1 MFKMRKCYGEGEKKK
16 NIYIPLPVLFEEFFS
31 FSRYVSGIFS
41 CGEGLGE
48 RGCYDASM
56 PIRRFGR
63 GRGSGKEADVL
74 DEQGDTVRWATSMR
88 EMAKELRQQ
97 QTPAEEIL
105 WQALRRK
112 QLSGLKFYRQVAIDR
127 FVVDFYCPSKLLII
141 ELDGDI
147 HEEKN
152 QKDHDLLRDVF
163 LHEKGLHVL
172 RFTNDEVVQGLKD
185 VLRKIQEKC

>member
-1 MFKMRKCYGEGEKKK
+1 
-16 NIYIPLPVLFEEFFS
+16 
-31 FSRYVSGIFS
+31 
-41 CGEGLGE
+41 
-48 RGCYDASM
+48 M